1 MMCQTRTFFSFSFH
15 LFSPLLLC
23 SSPNFPTPSLLSLSI
38 YLLSVSHSF
47 SSSLCEFETNLDK
60 HITTNQNQSVS
71 FWKLWANLP
80 SGFSGA
86 AAQTRPDG
94 YVTEAWHR
102 SAIDISQVFF
112 TACSVGCF
120 VFMLL
125 SLATHQGHDVR
136 KQAGLD
142 GDSLHAGL
150 FLAVQMSWNL
160 SSKVINVVSDCV
172 IVLISQIECL

>member
-1 MMCQTRTFFSFSFH
+1 MPNKE
-15 LFSPLLLC
+15 LFSPFLFIFSLPFLLC

-112 TACSVGCF
+112 YCVFCRVFCF
-120 VFMLL
+120 
-125 SLATHQGHDVR
+125 
-136 KQAGLD
+136 
-142 GDSLHAGL
+142 HA
-150 FLAVQMSWNL
+150 
-160 SSKVINVVSDCV
+160 VVSGHTSGSWCEKTSRPGWWLTSRWFIFGCTDV
-172 IVLISQIECL
+172 MKPQQ